1 MNNTRKSAVITGA
14 SSGIGRAC
22 ALRMSKTGWQVFAT
36 VRKVEDRE
44 KFKAENIPNLVPVMM
59 DVEDRAS
66 ILAAAQEVS
75 LQNGA
80 GLDGLVNV
88 AGIGMIGPIEY
99 ATARDVQKIF
109 DVNLFGQ
116 IAVAQ
121 VFLPLLRRKRGRIVN
136 ITSVGAHIAIPFG
149 GLLNASKAAFGIL
162 SDNLRLELH
171 PFGIRVS
178 TIEPGAIATPAV
190 EKTLG
195 DVEGVIARLPEQGR
209 VQYGDML
216 RTLARR
222 GYKRE
227 MNGSPPDVVARAVHH
242 ALTAARPRIRY
253 RVGKDAKVIGALP
266 RILPDWLL
274 DAIRLRALGLPPEF
288 GALEKQVKEKRV
300 GRAAERRVHAL

>member
-22 ALRMSKTGWQVFAT
+22 ALRMSKAGWQVFAT

-44 KFKAENIPNLVPVMM
+44 KFKAENLPNLVPVMM